1 MRILVSA
8 LSLVMVATVL
18 LSVGG
23 AVPAVAAASDPKV
36 VVIVGPTEGSTD
48 NYRDAADEAAA
59 EAAKYTSNVVKV
71 YSPNA
76 TWSAVKTATKGA
88 SIVIYLGHGNGWP
101 SPYTY
106 DPKYTTKDGF
116 GLNAAAGKGDS
127 NNKYYGEPYVKT
139 LELASNAVIIL
150 NHLCYASGNSE
161 PGKAQPSLSVAKERI
176 SNFAAGFMAGKA
188 AAVIAEGHGSA
199 ADYVRAL
206 FTHDGSVFDAWNSVN
221 ANGNTTQFTSTR
233 SSSVQAYMDPDTP
246 TSGFYRSLV
255 VKPGLTTAS
264 VFGTTPAAVPY
275 PGTPFVDIASS
286 TFRNDVVWLY
296 GSGITAG
303 CEADRYCP
311 DRTVSRGEMAAF
323 IVRALGL
330 PSTSVDAFEDDSGN
344 TFEGDINRLAAAGI
358 AVGCATDRYCP
369 DEPMLREQMAT
380 FLTRASELAATS
392 TDYFDDDDG
401 NPHED
406 DIDALA
412 KAGITS
418 GCGARLFCPSETVTR
433 GQMAAFLHRA
443 FPDAG

>member
-1 MRILVSA
+1 MRVPVSA
-8 LSLVMVATVL
+8 LSLVMVVTAL

-23 AVPAVAAASDPKV
+23 AIQPVAAASDPKV
-36 VVIVGPTEGSTD
+36 VVIVGPTEGSTAK
-48 NYRDAADEAAA
+48 YRSNADAAAA

-76 TWSAVKTATKGA
+76 TWSAVKSATKGA
-88 SIVIYLGHGNGWP
+88 SIVVYLGHGNGWP
-101 SPYTY
+101 SPYTK

-161 PGKAQPSLSVAKERI
+161 PGKAEPSLTVAKERI

-199 ADYVRAL
+199 ADYIRAL
-206 FTHDGSVFDAWNSVN
+206 FKGDGSVKDAWDSVN
-221 ANGNTTQFTSTR
+221 ANGNTTSFTSTR
-233 SSSVQAYMDPDTP
+233 SSSVQAYMDPETP
-246 TSGFYRSLV
+246 TSGFWRSLV

-264 VFGTTPAAVPY
+264 VLGSTQPATPY
-275 PGTPFVDIASS
+275 PGTPFVDIADS
-286 TFRNDVVWLY
+286 TFRNDIAWLY
-296 GSGITAG
+296 GSGITVG
-303 CEADRYCP
+303 CSAESFCP
-311 DRTVSRGEMAAF
+311 ASDVTRGQMAAF
-323 IVRALGL
+323 IVRAMNL
-330 PSTSVDAFEDDSGN
+330 PATTVDAFTDDEDSI
-344 TFEGDINRLAAAGI
+344 FENDIDRLAAAGI
-358 AVGCATDRYCP
+358 ALGCGGDRYCP
-369 DEPMLREQMAT
+369 DDPMLRDDMAA
-380 FLTRASELAATS
+380 FLARALDLPATS

-401 NPHED
+401 NVRED
-406 DIDALA
+406 DIDAIA
-412 KAGITS
+412 TTGVTT
-418 GCGARLFCPSETVTR
+418 GCGERLYCPSGKVTR

>member
-311 DRTVSRGEMAAF
+311 DRAVSRGEMAAF

-358 AVGCATDRYCP
+358 AVGCTTDRYCP

-418 GCGARLFCPSETVTR
+418 GCGARLFCPDDSVTR